1 MQINRNFL
9 LSCLCIFLIIIIA
22 LMYTQ
27 NRHQSSSDKIAGSI
41 NEVTEEIVDEIDDNT
56 TRK

>member
-1 MQINRNFL
+1 
-9 LSCLCIFLIIIIA
+9 
-22 LMYTQ
+22 MYTQ